1 MTGMLPLM
9 RRQQISALTPA
20 QARHTSLFPAEIQVG
35 VTALHLPQA
44 LSSFCSILHI
54 CATSG
59 LRECC
64 PSSLVQCALSVH
76 TEATV
81 QKTSLT
87 KLTSFC

>member
-20 QARHTSLFPAEIQVG
+20 LARHTSLFPAEIQVG
-35 VTALHLPQA
+35 VIDLHLPQA
-44 LSSFCSILHI
+44 LRSFCSILPI
-54 CATSG
+54 FATSG
-59 LRECC
+59 PRECC
-64 PSSLVQCALSVH
+64 PSSWVQCALSVH
-76 TEATV
+76 TV